1 VSAIFHSLG
10 NRLLDALPA
19 SDMVNLEGDLTI
31 VPLRAHQSTHSI
43 GRVITYVDFPID
55 AVISV
60 VAMLVNGDT
69 VEVGSV
75 GSESFVESEAAL
87 GSPLSSRASFCQV
100 QGLVGRMSIECFV
113 RRMDTSVTFARLMRS
128 SVRATLFSSQQFTV
142 CNAMH
147 SVLERRAR
155 WIAMTADWVGK
166 PQFSLTHEF
175 LAIMLGVRRTAYGV
189 RASQRLRINSIRWE
203 PSSIAEELSH
213 SLTPSFLEA
222 SHASVIKPRKK
233 RLPRR

>member
-147 SVLERRAR
+147 SVLERCAR
-155 WIAMTADWVGK
+155 WIAMTADRVGK

-175 LAIMLGVRRTAYGV
+175 LAIMLGVRRASVTEAAEQLHQMGAIEYSRGV
-189 RASQRLRINSIRWE
+189 VTFVDAVVLG
-203 PSSIAEELSH
+203 SIACECYKASKEAFAT
-213 SLTPSFLEA
+213 SLMC
-222 SHASVIKPRKK
+222 
-233 RLPRR
+233 